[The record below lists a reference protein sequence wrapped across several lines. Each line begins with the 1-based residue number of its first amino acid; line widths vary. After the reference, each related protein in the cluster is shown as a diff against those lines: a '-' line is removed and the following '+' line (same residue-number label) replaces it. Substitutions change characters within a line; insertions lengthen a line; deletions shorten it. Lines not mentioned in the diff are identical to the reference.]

1 MTASLGQDKLDQIT
15 NSVPLARMASPDE
28 IAGVVVFLAGPDA
41 AYITG
46 AVLPVDGGLGMG
58 H

>member
-46 AVLPVDGGLGMG
+46 AILVCNDR
-58 H
+58 